1 MAISKIQ
8 NISKEELTRIEKVI
22 GESFVTNEL
31 FHNWGTIE
39 ERRSAVLAYMK
50 IYVDCVYRA
59 GELYGNETLT
69 GFVGI
74 EDTRRPATA
83 AKINMLFKMIFM
95 LPISKIKRLM
105 HFIKQ
110 IQSSN
115 AEYAKEPHLDI
126 LLVCV
131 DKEHQGMGIATELV
145 DFAKKMSD
153 DKGLPILFDTDM
165 KDYAEI
171 YQHLGCRLY
180 NQETADNSV
189 TRYSLVYQKESNL
202 CS

>member
-1 MAISKIQ
+1 MKQQKFFGII
-8 NISKEELTRIEKVI
+8 LVI
-22 GESFVTNEL
+22 CVLVTL
-31 FHNWGTIE
+31 
-39 ERRSAVLAYMK
+39 
-50 IYVDCVYRA
+50 
-59 GELYGNETLT
+59 
-69 GFVGI
+69 
-74 EDTRRPATA
+74 
-83 AKINMLFKMIFM
+83 MLQ
-95 LPISKIKRLM
+95 ISKIKSLM

-115 AEYAKEPHLDI
+115 TEYAKESHLDI

-131 DKEHQGMGIATELV
+131 DKEHQGKGIATELV

-180 NQETADNSV
+180 NQETADRSICITNLFV
-189 TRYSLVYQKESNL
+189 LQFLHGFVLVMMK
-202 CS
+202 

>member
-50 IYVDCVYRA
+50 IYVDCVYRV

-95 LPISKIKRLM
+95 LPISKIKSLM

-131 DKEHQGMGIATELV
+131 DKKHQGMGIATELV

-153 DKGLPILFDTDM
+153 DNG
-165 KDYAEI
+165 
-171 YQHLGCRLY
+171 
-180 NQETADNSV
+180 V
-189 TRYSLVYQKESNL
+189 TRYSLVYQKEPNL
-202 CS
+202 

>member
-8 NISKEELTRIEKVI
+8 KISKKELTRIEKVI

-39 ERRSAVLAYMK
+39 ERRSSVLAYMK

-83 AKINMLFKMIFM
+83 AKTNMLFKMIFM
-95 LPISKIKRLM
+95 LQISKIKSLM

-115 AEYAKEPHLDI
+115 TEYAKEPHLDI

-131 DKEHQGMGIATELV
+131 DKEHQGKGIATELV

-153 DKGLPILFDTDM
+153 DNG
-165 KDYAEI
+165 
-171 YQHLGCRLY
+171 
-180 NQETADNSV
+180 V
-189 TRYSLVYQKESNL
+189 TRYSLVYQKEPNL
-202 CS
+202 

>member
-1 MAISKIQ
+1 
-8 NISKEELTRIEKVI
+8 
-22 GESFVTNEL
+22 
-31 FHNWGTIE
+31 
-39 ERRSAVLAYMK
+39 
-50 IYVDCVYRA
+50 
-59 GELYGNETLT
+59 
-69 GFVGI
+69 
-74 EDTRRPATA
+74 
-83 AKINMLFKMIFM
+83 
-95 LPISKIKRLM
+95 M

-131 DKEHQGMGIATELV
+131 DKEHQGKGIATELV

-165 KDYAEI
+165 KNYAEI

-189 TRYSLVYQKESNL
+189 TRYSLVYQKEPNL
-202 CS
+202 